1 MAGRWDLVMYLN
13 FLLVAP
19 ALLAITERL
28 SLSPALLASLQLII
42 PILLSS
48 GLLPPDSFAPQI

>member
-1 MAGRWDLVMYLN
+1 MYLN
-13 FLLVAP
+13 FLPVAP
-19 ALLAITERL
+19 ALLAITERP

-48 GLLPPDSFAPQI
+48 GLLPPDSVAPQI